1 MLNQTIKNII
11 SMRNFFYDVRFLTSV
26 LLPLKTAILHL
37 EGANVNLADCFIK
50 LVKLFVSI
58 NNIPYEQSMVGFK
71 NHYIKIIN
79 K

>member
-1 MLNQTIKNII
+1 
-11 SMRNFFYDVRFLTSV
+11 MRGFFYDVRFLMSV
-26 LLPLKTAILHL
+26 LLSLKTAILCI
-37 EGANVNLADCFIK
+37 EGANVNLTDCFIK

-58 NNIPYEQSMVGFK
+58 NNISNERGIVEFK